1 MEKFLIARN
10 NLIVGAVL
18 LVTHETAL
26 AHDPGRAMIFIGA
39 FLLIPGAIAA
49 SIAEEKRVWWFL
61 GSVPLVVVSVLLA
74 FSTDV
79 INPFLILALPL
90 IIIPMS
96 IWQNRRLENAR
107 KSESE
112 NAS

>member
-1 MEKFLIARN
+1 LTART
-10 NLIVGAVL
+10 NLVVGVIL
-18 LVTHETAL
+18 LVTHETAF
-26 AHDPGRAMIFIGA
+26 AHDPGRAMIFISA

-49 SIAEEKRVWWFL
+49 SIAKEKRIWWFL

-74 FSTDV
+74 FSIDT
-79 INPFLILALPL
+79 INPFVILALPL

-96 IWQNRRLENAR
+96 IWQNRRLENTR
-107 KSESE
+107 KSEIE

>member
-1 MEKFLIARN
+1 MEKLLIARN
-10 NLIVGAVL
+10 NFIVGAIL
-18 LVTHETAL
+18 LVTHETAF
-26 AHDPGRAMIFIGA
+26 AHDPGKAMIFIGA

-49 SIAEEKRVWWFL
+49 SIAKEKRIWWFL

-79 INPFLILALPL
+79 ISPFLILALPL

-96 IWQNRRLENAR
+96 VWQNKRLKSTS
-107 KSESE
+107 KSETE